1 VTPSY
6 GAPTDAKALKDILEG
21 TVLREFVVNV
31 LGTEDGADEV
41 LRRAWRR
48 LEAMT
53 LPLGTAASTMM
64 YTLAEGEARELRQTR
79 QPPATPIPG
88 DEQDGPRTTAAEPT

>member
-1 VTPSY
+1 VTSFVKW
-6 GAPTDAKALKDILEG
+6 TTKALKDILEG

-48 LEAMT
+48 LETMT

-64 YTLAEGEARELRQTR
+64 FTLTEQEARELRQTR
-79 QPPATPIPG
+79 QPPATPTPG
-88 DEQDGPRTTAAEPT
+88 DQNGPGTTVAEP